1 MNFLSHYY
9 FERDNHSSEEVLG
22 TVLPDLVKNANKHWR
37 IFPEKN
43 ETVFPTGSELSYI
56 LNGWK
61 RHLEVDKHFHSS
73 AFFKEHARKL
83 RIAVEPVLK
92 DSPARPFFIAHIAV
106 ELMLDSLLLTENII
120 DTTDFYGHLNKSDK
134 AVLRSFLDMSD
145 LPDAGLFLEFLDE
158 FITAAYLDSY
168 RESQHILYA
177 LNRICMRIW
186 DQPFTEKQK
195 TELTFIL
202 IDYLEELKK
211 DFMEIFELIEIR
223 LSRYSLRSQ

>member
-43 ETVFPTGSELSYI
+43 AAVFPAGSELSYI

-120 DTTDFYGHLNKSDK
+120 DTIDFYGHLNKSDK
-134 AVLRSFLDMSD
+134 TILRSFLDMNN
-145 LPDAGLFLEFLDE
+145 LPDTGFFLEFLDE

-177 LNRICMRIW
+177 LNRVCMRIW

-202 IDYLEELKK
+202 VDYLEELKK
-211 DFMEIFELIEIR
+211 DFMEIFELIEIQ
-223 LSRYSLRSQ
+223 LSHSLRFQ